1 MGGYGD
7 PDQLLKSA
15 FEPVPGQGLVE
26 EVCRQL
32 RAAVLDGH
40 LKPGDRVVE
49 ATIAKQLGV
58 SRAPVREAA
67 RMLAQHGLLRQ
78 EPRRGFFVASLSLR
92 DVSDVFDL
100 RKCLITHAVAQACQQ
115 PNMTVM
121 ADLRGFL
128 KAMAAGDA
136 VSAGAN
142 LVSDEVTF
150 GRYLVALGNNRRAVE
165 AYDQASMLLPLLASD
180 VEAPAVSASKLA
192 VSFSRLSKLIMHR
205 DETQALKAIDEMLS
219 KRRNAF
225 MEAVADDAWQEQ
237 DTVNLAIGE
246 VA

>member
-7 PDQLLKSA
+7 PDALLKSA
-15 FEPVPGQGLVE
+15 FEPVAGQGLVE

-32 RAAVLDGH
+32 RNAVLDGH
-40 LKPGDRVVE
+40 LRPGDRVVE

-78 EPRRGFFVASLSLR
+78 EPRRGFFVATLNLR

-100 RKCLITHAVAQACQQ
+100 RKCLVTHAVTQGCQQ
-115 PNMTVM
+115 PNMSVM
-121 ADLRGFL
+121 ADLQGFL
-128 KAMAAGDA
+128 KAMVAGDA

-150 GRYLVALGNNRRAVE
+150 GRYLVALGNNRRAIE
-165 AYDQASMLLPLLASD
+165 AYDQASMLLPLLSNE
-180 VEAPAVSASKLA
+180 VEAPATSAREL
-192 VSFSRLSKLIMHR
+192 VR
-205 DETQALKAIDEMLS
+205 DFKAITKHVMRRDATGALAAIDAMLTE
-219 KRRNAF
+219 RRNAF
-225 MEAVADDAWQEQ
+225 MDAVADEEWQ
-237 DTVNLAIGE
+237 DPDGNAVSE

>member
-7 PDQLLKSA
+7 PDALLKTA

-32 RAAVLDGH
+32 RNAVLDGH
-40 LKPGDRVVE
+40 LRPGDRVVE

-78 EPRRGFFVASLSLR
+78 EPRRGFFVSTLTLS

-100 RKCLITHAVAQACQQ
+100 RRCLITHAVTKACEQ

-121 ADLRGFL
+121 SDLQGFL
-128 KAMAAGDA
+128 KAMTAGDA
-136 VSAGAN
+136 MSATPN

-150 GRYLVALGNNRRAVE
+150 GRYLVGLGNNRRAIE
-165 AYDQASMLLPLLASD
+165 AYDQASMLLPLLSSE
-180 VEAPAVSASKLA
+180 VEAPAASASKLA
-192 VSFSRLSKLIMHR
+192 GGFKSIAKHIMRR
-205 DETQALKAIDEMLS
+205 DAIKALAAIDDMLAD
-219 KRRNAF
+219 RRNAF
-225 MEAVADDAWQEQ
+225 MEAVADEEWQDP
-237 DTVNLAIGE
+237 DTDGNTVSE

>member
-15 FEPVPGQGLVE
+15 FEPVAGQGLVE

-32 RAAVLDGH
+32 SAAVLDGH

-100 RKCLITHAVAQACQQ
+100 RKCLIGHAVAQACQQ

-121 ADLRGFL
+121 ADLQGFL

-165 AYDQASMLLPLLASD
+165 AYDQASLLLPLLASD
-180 VEAPAVSASKLA
+180 VEAPAVSAVKLA
-192 VSFSRLSKLIMHR
+192 GSFNRILKLIMRR
-205 DETQALKAIDEMLS
+205 DEARALKEIDEMLAV
-219 KRRNAF
+219 RRNAF
-225 MEAVADDAWQEQ
+225 MEAAADDAWQDS
-237 DTVNLAIGE
+237 DTGAQTIDE

>member
-7 PDQLLKSA
+7 PDALLKTA

-32 RAAVLDGH
+32 RNAVLDGH
-40 LKPGDRVVE
+40 LRPGDRVVE

-78 EPRRGFFVASLSLR
+78 EPRRGFFVATLTLR

-100 RKCLITHAVAQACQQ
+100 RKCLITHAVTQACQQ

-121 ADLRGFL
+121 ADLQGFL

-142 LVSDEVTF
+142 LVADEVTF
-150 GRYLVALGNNRRAVE
+150 GRYLVALGNNRRAIE
-165 AYDQASMLLPLLASD
+165 AYDQASMLLPLLAGE

-192 VSFSRLSKLIMHR
+192 GTFNKVLKLIMRR
-205 DETQALKAIDEMLS
+205 DATQALKVMDSMLS
-219 KRRNAF
+219 DRRNAF
-225 MEAVADDAWQEQ
+225 MEAVDDDDWHDPDSA
-237 DTVNLAIGE
+237 VSE

>member
-7 PDQLLKSA
+7 PDQLLKAA
-15 FEPVPGQGLVE
+15 FEPVAGQGLVE

-32 RAAVLDGH
+32 RGAVLGGH
-40 LKPGDRVVE
+40 LKPGERVVE

-92 DVSDVFDL
+92 DVSDIFDL
-100 RKCLITHAVAQACQQ
+100 RKCLITHAVTQACQQ

-121 ADLRGFL
+121 ADLQGFL

-142 LVSDEVTF
+142 MVSDEVTF

-165 AYDQASMLLPLLASD
+165 AYDQSSMLLPLLASD
-180 VEAPAVSASKLA
+180 VEAPAVSAGKLA
-192 VSFSRLSKLIMHR
+192 SSFNKILKLIMRR
-205 DETQALKAIDEMLS
+205 DHAQALKAIDEMLAE
-219 KRRNAF
+219 RRNAF
-225 MEAVADDAWQEQ
+225 MEAVADDAWQDPE
-237 DTVNLAIGE
+237 TPKHAIGE

>member
-7 PDQLLKSA
+7 PDALLKTA

-32 RAAVLDGH
+32 RNAVLDGH
-40 LKPGDRVVE
+40 LRPGDRVVE

-78 EPRRGFFVASLSLR
+78 EPRRGFFVATLSLR

-100 RKCLITHAVAQACQQ
+100 RKCLITHAVSQACRQ
-115 PNMTVM
+115 PNMAVM
-121 ADLRGFL
+121 ADLQGFL

-142 LVSDEVTF
+142 LVADEVAF

-165 AYDQASMLLPLLASD
+165 AYDQASMLLPLLAAD
-180 VEAPAVSASKLA
+180 VEAPAVSAAKLA
-192 VSFSRLSKLIMHR
+192 GSFKRILKLIMRR
-205 DETQALKAIDEMLS
+205 DETAALDALDALLAD
-219 KRRNAF
+219 RRNAF
-225 MEAVADDAWQEQ
+225 MEAVANEEWQDVEG
-237 DTVNLAIGE
+237 VEEKISE